1 MKRSQKHPLWRAE
14 MGPGML
20 RIQPRYLAL
29 AALLLCTEVLIAR
42 HTHGLL
48 RGFVG
53 DMLVVPLVYALLR
66 ATVQWPRG
74 LAAGAALALACLVE
88 LLQGLGLPDL
98 LHGLLPA
105 AVQHHALYRVL
116 QIALG
121 STFDPLDLLAYAV
134 GFVLCLLRW
143 PAAPPRRH
151 RPQRAAWP

>member
-1 MKRSQKHPLWRAE
+1 

-29 AALLLCTEVLIAR
+29 AALLLGTEVLIAR

-74 LAAGAALALACLVE
+74 MAAGAALALACLVE
-88 LLQGLGLPDL
+88 LMQGLGLPDL
-98 LHGLLPA
+98 LHGLLPGT
-105 AVQHHALYRVL
+105 VQHHVLYRVL

-121 STFDPLDLLAYAV
+121 STFDPLDLLAYAA
-134 GFVLCLLRW
+134 GFGLCLLRW
-143 PAAPPRRH
+143 PPATPRRH

>member
-1 MKRSQKHPLWRAE
+1 

-29 AALLLCTEVLIAR
+29 AALLLGTEVLIAR

-88 LLQGLGLPDL
+88 LMQGLGLPDV
-98 LHGLLPA
+98 LHGLLPGA
-105 AVQHHALYRVL
+105 AEFITTAKEKGRRAKRPALSFASWERPYGRR
-116 QIALG
+116 
-121 STFDPLDLLAYAV
+121 LLT
-134 GFVLCLLRW
+134 CRCR
-143 PAAPPRRH
+143 PACRPSSGRAPPWR
-151 RPQRAAWP
+151 